1 MRMSSAR
8 STHPYKRRRL
18 IVNPT
23 FQYRF
28 VGVML
33 LVLLLMTV
41 AALGSVYLA
50 LWMTMRAFDIANEP
64 LAVAELTTVGLMV
77 TMELLL
83 LAPVVVWIG
92 IRLTHKV
99 AGPLVRIN
107 AAVQRLAQGDYD
119 VHLTL
124 RRGDALVELA
134 DGINQLTDALRARRG

>member
-1 MRMSSAR
+1 MSGKR
-8 STHPYKRRRL
+8 SSTQYKRRRL
-18 IVNPT
+18 VVNPA

-28 VGVML
+28 VGIML

-50 LWMTMRAFDIANEP
+50 LWMTMRTFDVMSEP

-83 LAPVVVWIG
+83 LAPVVIWVG

-99 AGPLVRIN
+99 AGQLVRIH
-107 AAVQRLAQGDYD
+107 AAVQQLAHGDYN

-124 RRGDALVELA
+124 RKGDSLIDLA
-134 DGINQLTDALRARRG
+134 DAVNHLAETLRTRHA

>member
-1 MRMSSAR
+1 MSSGR
-8 STHPYKRRRL
+8 SSHPYKRRRL
-18 IVNPT
+18 VVNPT

-41 AALGSVYLA
+41 GTLASVYLA
-50 LWMTMRAFDIANEP
+50 LWMTMRTFDVANEP
-64 LAVAELTTVGLMV
+64 LAMAELTTVGLMV

-83 LAPVVVWIG
+83 LAPVIVWVG

-107 AAVQRLAQGDYD
+107 AAVQQLAREDYN

-124 RRGDALVELA
+124 RKGDSLVELA
-134 DGINQLTDALRARRG
+134 DGINQLADVLRARRS

>member
-1 MRMSSAR
+1 
-8 STHPYKRRRL
+8 
-18 IVNPT
+18 
-23 FQYRF
+23 
-28 VGVML
+28 ML

-50 LWMTMRAFDIANEP
+50 LWMTMRTFDVMSEP

-83 LAPVVVWIG
+83 LAPVVIWVG

-99 AGPLVRIN
+99 AGPLVRIH
-107 AAVQRLAQGDYD
+107 AAVQQLAHGDYN

-124 RRGDALVELA
+124 RKGDSLIDLA
-134 DGINQLTDALRARRG
+134 DAVNHLAETLRTRHA